1 MYNYNFTNANSPL
14 TCISMKNRERQIRPQ
29 VIIVNGDGPVV
40 FPISIETS
48 KCSGSCNDINY
59 PNAKVCV
66 PNVVKN

>member
-1 MYNYNFTNANSPL
+1 ME
-14 TCISMKNRERQIRPQ
+14 NRERQIRPQ